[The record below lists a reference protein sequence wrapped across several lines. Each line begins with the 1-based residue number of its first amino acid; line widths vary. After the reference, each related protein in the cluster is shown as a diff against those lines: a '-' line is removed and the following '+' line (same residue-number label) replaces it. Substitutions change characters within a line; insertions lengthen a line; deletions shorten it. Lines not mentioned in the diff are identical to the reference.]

1 MANDE
6 RDTTRLG
13 RRALLAASGATSL
26 AALTLP
32 AGQAQ
37 AQQAPSTGGGSAAA
51 ENHGLPPEQ
60 ARLIRAWARS
70 LAVQAATYGSAIVA
84 MYNLRDTVAVG
95 PKAKAPPGTIW
106 KFEQIASPKI
116 AEETGYVTPNVN
128 VIYGF
133 GFFDLGREPVIV
145 TAPDSNGRYYMIEI
159 VDMWD
164 NAFAYAA
171 GKEVGYKGG
180 KYAVVAPGW
189 SGELPADVKR
199 IDSPSR
205 WVEMQPRIHVKD
217 QADLPGAV
225 KVMQAITVQGLSQ
238 YLGKPASTPPTYNY
252 ESPKLVPKVA
262 SSQLKFVDPLQF
274 WSIFSAAMNENPP
287 PQSQIDAVLPQ
298 FKYLGIE
305 LGKQWKPEDVNP
317 LVLAEMK
324 LAAQEVGSMMNLSA
338 PIVGKPSNGWFIP
351 PANFGATGA
360 DYLTR
365 GINSV
370 LGLTANTT
378 VEAIYYLGALDA
390 KGRPLDGK
398 TAYTVNFKGPI
409 PYAQAIPPGF
419 WSVTMYDGKTKLTVP
434 NPINRYSLGGDNE
447 MKKNADGS
455 FTMYLQ
461 STSPGKDL
469 ESNWLPAP
477 DGPFYLLLR
486 NYAPVPEA
494 VEALRNPNAFPMPPI
509 VPKGGN

>member
-1 MANDE
+1 MKFEKLKVGLIAMSVG
-6 RDTTRLG
+6 L
-13 RRALLAASGATSL
+13 ALV
-26 AALTLP
+26 
-32 AGQAQ
+32 AG
-37 AQQAPSTGGGSAAA
+37 PAAA
-51 ENHGLPPEQ
+51 QEKKPSMPPEQ
-60 ARLIRAWARS
+60 VKLIQAWARS
-70 LAVQAATYGSAIVA
+70 QAVNAATYGSAIVA
-84 MYNLRDTVAVG
+84 MYNLRDTVATG
-95 PKAKAPPGTIW
+95 PQAKAPPGTIW
-106 KFEQIASPKI
+106 KFDQIASPKI

-133 GFFDLGREPVIV
+133 GFFDLGQEPVIV
-145 TAPDSNGRYYMIEI
+145 TAPDSDGRYYMIEI

-180 KYAVVAPGW
+180 KYAVVGPGW
-189 SGELPADVKR
+189 KGELPAGVKR
-199 IDSPSR
+199 IDSPTR
-205 WVEMQPRIHVKD
+205 WVEMQPRVHVKD

-225 KVMQAITVQGLSQ
+225 KVMNAITVQGLSQ
-238 YLGKPASTPPTYNY
+238 FLGKPAPTPPTYNY

-287 PQSQIDAVLPQ
+287 PADEVKSVLPS

-305 LGKQWKPEDVNP
+305 LGKQWKPENVNP
-317 LVLAEMK
+317 LILAEMK
-324 LAAQEVGSMMNLSA
+324 LAAQEVGAMMNVVG
-338 PIVGKPSNGWFIP
+338 PIVGKPSNGWDIP

-378 VEAIYYLGALDA
+378 TEAIYYLGALGA
-390 KGRPLDGK
+390 DGK
-398 TAYTVNFKGPI
+398 PLNGNTAYTINFKGPI

-419 WSVTMYDGKTKLTVP
+419 WSVTMYDGLTKLTVP
-434 NPINRYSLGGDNE
+434 NPINRYSLGSDND

-461 STSPGKDL
+461 ATSPGKDK

-477 DGPFYLLLR
+477 KGPFYLLLR
-486 NYAPVPEA
+486 NYGPVPEA
-494 VEALRNPNAFPMPPI
+494 VEALKNPNAFPMPPI
-509 VPKGGN
+509 VPVAAK